1 MSDTSKVK
9 PTVNKKMRQ
18 SNSFEYYLVKKVGK
32 TIKRYGMIKEGD
44 RIIAAVSGGK
54 DSLTMLK
61 ILNDRM
67 GFYPNNF
74 ELIAVHIVSDL
85 PCEGLADPSTLEE
98 YFKKN
103 NYRYLFVNMKVRG
116 VERGLSSFWCSWNR
130 RRVLFDTAT
139 KLGYNKIAFGH
150 QRNDVLETLLLNIFY
165 HAEISTMLPVQSL
178 FEGRITIIRPL
189 YHIPE
194 SDTIKLAK
202 IYGFPSAHCRCPVE
216 HETKRELLRRLISEI
231 ERVNPR
237 AGVNA
242 LRSLE
247 NIKKDYL
254 PSSVVVEDLVI

>member
-1 MSDTSKVK
+1 M
-9 PTVNKKMRQ
+9 VNKKMRQ
-18 SNSFEYYLVKKVGK
+18 TNSFEYYLVKKVGK
-32 TIKRYGMIKEGD
+32 TIKRYGMIQKGD

-67 GFYPNNF
+67 GFYPNEF
-74 ELIAVHIVSDL
+74 ELMAVHVVSNL
-85 PCEGLADPSTLEE
+85 KCEGLADPAVLEE

-103 NYRYLFVNMKVRG
+103 HYRYLFVNLNIRG
-116 VERGLSSFWCSWNR
+116 IEKGLSPFWCSWNR

-150 QRNDVLETLLLNIFY
+150 HRNDVLETLLLNIFY

-194 SDTIKLAK
+194 SDTIKFARLHD
-202 IYGFPSAHCRCPVE
+202 FPSAHCRCPFE
-216 HETKRELLRRLISEI
+216 HETKREFFRKLLNEI
-231 ERVNPR
+231 ERVNPK

-247 NIKKDYL
+247 NIKNDYL
-254 PSSVVVEDLVI
+254 PSSVVVEDLII

>member
-1 MSDTSKVK
+1 MYDSSSVK
-9 PTVNKKMRQ
+9 PMVNKKMRQ
-18 SNSFEYYLVKKVGK
+18 TNSFEYYLVKKVGK
-32 TIKRYGMIKEGD
+32 TIKRYGMIQKGD

-67 GFYPNNF
+67 GFYPNEF
-74 ELIAVHIVSDL
+74 ELMAVHVVSNL
-85 PCEGLADPSTLEE
+85 RCEGLADPAVLEE

-103 NYRYLFVNMKVRG
+103 QYRYLFVNLNIRG
-116 VERGLSSFWCSWNR
+116 IEKGLSPFWCSWNR

-150 QRNDVLETLLLNIFY
+150 HRNDVLETLLLNIFY

-178 FEGRITIIRPL
+178 FEGRIAIIRPL

-194 SDTIKLAK
+194 SDTVKFARLH
-202 IYGFPSAHCRCPVE
+202 GFPSAHCRCPVE
-216 HETKRELLRRLISEI
+216 QETKREFFRKLLTEI
-231 ERVNPR
+231 ERVNPK

-247 NIKKDYL
+247 NIKSDYL
-254 PSSVVVEDLVI
+254 PSSVVVEDLII